1 MALIK
6 QEHMKEEEI
15 QLSTSG
21 GGECKGEVEGPG
33 SDPASNFDSDKEFD
47 VSFIEEYCEQAEIPR
62 PMTISKE
69 LFYTDAMVAKRYA
82 QLSPLDKERFDQM
95 KVLAE
100 QIKMETGDYSLIEDL
115 IAKVVSQRFGQM
127 QKQDVRSMLALI
139 WEIQNVYMKCIR
151 ELEVPEILEWH

>member
-6 QEHMKEEEI
+6 QEQMEEEEV
-15 QLSTSG
+15 QPSTSG
-21 GGECKGEVEGPG
+21 GDECKGEVEGPG
-33 SDPASNFDSDKEFD
+33 YNPGSYFDSDKEFD

-69 LFYTDAMVAKRYA
+69 LFYTDAMAVKRYA

-100 QIKMETGDYSLIEDL
+100 QIKMETGDYSLIEDPM
-115 IAKVVSQRFGQM
+115 AKVVLQRFGHM
-127 QKQDVRSMLALI
+127 QKQDVKSMLG
-139 WEIQNVYMKCIR
+139 
-151 ELEVPEILEWH
+151 